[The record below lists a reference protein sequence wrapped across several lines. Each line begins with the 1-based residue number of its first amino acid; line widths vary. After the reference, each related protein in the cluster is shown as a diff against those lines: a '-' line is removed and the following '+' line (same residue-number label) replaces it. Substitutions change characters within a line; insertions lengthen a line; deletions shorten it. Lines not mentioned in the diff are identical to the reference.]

1 MKIRVV
7 RREQDQERGA
17 VMVLTAL
24 IMSVLAI
31 FAGGTMAAVTLYG
44 ANQEGRRAADLDA
57 LAAAANLPTANLS
70 VCNTAICNP
79 VQVPTGNNFCP
90 PPEQGINNHVCTDLG
105 TVDLNQALPLPNTN
119 WSLGSCGIAGEQF
132 SGTAR
137 SPINH
142 VFTSGSGYSCTRTPM
157 FSQPWMQMIADCI
170 QNLSN
175 CTGVQ
180 NSLNSILPSPA
191 GTALGTA
198 IQSALTAADATEKLV
213 SATMMSTLST
223 LNSNGVFCLAFGGN
237 GCLQPLINALGGS
250 QLKLDLANLSPAL
263 LTPQVKVTVQQQVSV
278 PGAALVGW
286 GNSTIT
292 NTATA
297 RRAFKNAVL
306 LPAIGPKRADG
317 TYIINPNQTLGVAKD
332 LTMTALGLAD
342 QTVSPLVQNALTPIV
357 CSSNPTPCQIPSLLG
372 DQLSDL
378 NDLFNPPGGQP
389 PPDGNAILLDAV
401 QNARPVLVATLG
413 QVTKPTDVINGSI
426 WNALAPLLGLGVG
439 NLLVAPALDFVPMTL
454 QNGGAVGYVATP
466 VRTVQLAGQTTGIY
480 RARLID

>member
-1 MKIRVV
+1 MSIRVV

-57 LAAAANLPTANLS
+57 LAAAANLPTANLTT
-70 VCNTAICNP
+70 CNTGVCNP
-79 VQVPTGNNFCP
+79 VQLPTGNQFN
-90 PPEQGINNHVCTDLG
+90 TDLG

-142 VFTSGSGYSCTRTPM
+142 VFTSGSGFSCDRRPM

-175 CTGVQ
+175 CSGVQ
-180 NSLNSILPSPA
+180 NSLNSTLPSPA

-198 IQSALTAADATEKLV
+198 IQNALTAADSTEKLI
-213 SATMMSTLST
+213 SAATMSTLNT
-223 LNSNGVFCLAFGGN
+223 LNTQAPGICSGFGGP
-237 GCLQPLINALGGS
+237 GCLTPLINALGGS
-250 QLKLDLANLSPAL
+250 QLKVNLTNLSPAL
-263 LTPQVKVTVQQQVSV
+263 LTPQVKVTVRQQVSV

-306 LPAIGPKRADG
+306 LPAFGPKRADG
-317 TYIINPNQTLGVAKD
+317 TYIINPNQTLAAAKD
-332 LTMTALGLAD
+332 LTMTALGLTD

-357 CSSNPTPCQIPSLLG
+357 CTSNPIPCQVPSYIG
-372 DQLSDL
+372 EQISDL

-389 PPDGNAILLDAV
+389 PPDGNTILLDAV

-413 QVTKPTDVINGSI
+413 EAVKPSDVINGSL
-426 WNALAPLLGLGVG
+426 WNATAPLLGFGVG
-439 NLLVAPALDFVPMTL
+439 DLLVAPALDFVPMTL
-454 QNGGAVGYVATP
+454 QNGGSVGYVATP

-480 RARLID
+480 RARLVD